1 MEDCGAPPLSSTFL
15 LPPSRVSRLLLA
27 TASAS
32 PSRTPSAS
40 IAMTPSSPT
49 GVAPASEASA
59 SAPASR
65 AVAAAAS
72 ISPLSFSLMSAA
84 ALSTTAANA
93 SEPSA
98 FPRLYEHSSVATPTL
113 HWLAAAPITSLAPN
127 ATSLDT
133 SPLHAKPPIDD
144 PPNFMFSNLTPPN
157 LAHPN
162 DALVDVDTYA
172 TGRAFTVQP
181 NSFNHLLAPILALTP
196 PQAAAVLARL
206 MYMQSNLGA
215 TPGSHPGG
223 VTATMAAETEP
234 QPNSALRTA
243 GTGTVTPAVQYTD
256 ATPLGVLDSRPK
268 LGFKG
273 ISGKRQLVAGV
284 NRAYSGTQFD
294 PWIPDSAVCV
304 GRLYIVQIV
313 NYAIVIYNKRGKI
326 VRLPQPLNEFFGVMP
341 ANSTRP
347 GDFIN
352 KATCVFD
359 ASSGR
364 FFLAAAWLSGGY
376 RNKWDR
382 FGQTRRNAD
391 GSTSG
396 YGIVVAASSFLTPL
410 MAWNVSFI
418 PSSNDGVKSH
428 NDTAPPLRY
437 PGRVYWG
444 ATPRITVDRYGVY
457 LTTRQYAMQ
466 GKLGRFVGSNIYA
479 IHKPKL
485 YVRSSKRVVRFA
497 IPMINYNSFPVFGL
511 EPQSPRV
518 PRLSRFK
525 GQVTVFFGCID
536 ISFTSP
542 LPHTSLALWS
552 LSDTSSL
559 MLPHPTLRLRYSIID
574 TPAYY
579 DSDYA
584 KQKAGPPPYDTPQ
597 DVVPPTSTSVAWF
610 KGHVWMAFPSGYS
623 LDPTSVP
630 SVALVKL
637 QPFLRGKR
645 TFPTL
650 VKKFGIYGV
659 PGQSLLSPPASR
671 TSSGRSENR
680 AEILPRSGSGSL
692 RGETGLVRSASKGED
707 VAAHG
712 NALALV
718 PVGGGWGEM
727 LNQARGGA
735 GGLMVPAAMAQES
748 SDVVMG
754 ILWKWVNLG
763 RGWGMRLFILEGG
776 ALSFFKLDG
785 PDKAIV
791 LHELQRRPG
800 ARLIGDEIRRYVRI
814 ERENGVLATSLGV
827 LGDRTPHGQ
836 IELHVSTIRA
846 STTDNRKFYVFGHRT
861 LGLRTESKAG
871 RSLWMEAIE
880 NARVNLI
887 KRLHAAPNKVDVSSH
902 VCFDAVRTYM
912 QRNGVEEEI
921 ISGVEELV
929 RRKVVVRLETK
940 LREEQRKRLQ
950 LLTLLRQLEAE
961 KVELETAVVDE
972 KRQQGQPSSSAML
985 RECTG
990 MCETAVHPAALT
1002 QFSPLSSSFPLS
1014 ISTHTIPPHIP
1025 PSPPLPATSFPQ
1037 WARRTT
1043 MQTALGEEDD
1053 DADSTFNDDDGDDEG
1068 DDDPGALAVGGG
1080 GRARKQPRLT
1090 STVRDTDEDEGD
1102 TDSDCE
1108 AMTEF
1113 AGQGMVKRV
1122 LDIEEVSCLGG
1133 EKGTRG
1139 RWRCWGKG
1147 GMGKGM
1153 GRQGMV
1159 RRVLDIEE
1167 VSSARGEP
1175 VVRAQGV
1182 HGQGQFKVGFSY
1194 PHVPR
1199 RMKLP
1204 DPEEEEKPLSL
1215 WSVLKECMGKDMFKV
1230 GFSYPHVPR
1239 RLKLPDPEEEEKP
1252 LSLWSVLKEC
1262 MGKDMFKVS
1271 LPVSFNEPL
1280 SSSQKYLEMLEY
1292 SWLLDRAAEYGR
1304 RGNRLMRAAHVAAFA
1319 VSRYSGNDGRMHKPF
1334 NPFFSPVAALPPSQ
1348 AGQPVDESSTR
1359 GSIRSVTIFRQR
1371 WAHAQALQPA
1381 AGGDHRRGLSRQR
1394 HPLHLRVG
1402 NDGRMHKPFNP
1413 LLGETTEGDYP
1424 DKGIRYISESVVHYP
1439 PMIAWHVDGTGW
1451 KFWGDVCPKIR
1462 FWGPS
1467 IQLDPVGV
1475 LTVQF
1480 DDGETY
1486 AWSNVTVLIQ
1496 NLILGKPFVEH
1507 YGTMRIKGNRGYS
1520 ARLRFKERSTFDRN
1534 PHQVR
1539 GLVQNEAGDEQGT
1552 LMGRWD
1558 QHMHYVPGDLT
1569 SKTAKEESEVL
1580 ATAQLIWKKNPVPPN
1595 TKYKFT
1601 PFTITLNELP
1611 PSLKECLPPTD
1622 SRLRE
1627 DQRALEEGR
1636 YDFANQEKC
1645 RLEQRQRKALKDGEP
1660 GWGPRWFKPSGP
1672 NNTWRYTGGYWERRE
1687 KRDWSGVLDMFAP
1700 EETDGDANKA

>member
-1 MEDCGAPPLSSTFL
+1 MSSPYDPRKRDSGVEEQQIEGRGAPEAAAIAED
-15 LPPSRVSRLLLA
+15 RG
-27 TASAS
+27 ASA
-32 PSRTPSAS
+32 RCS
-40 IAMTPSSPT
+40 ID
-49 GVAPASEASA
+49 GGEV
-59 SAPASR
+59 R
-65 AVAAAAS
+65 KQ
-72 ISPLSFSLMSAA
+72 
-84 ALSTTAANA
+84 
-93 SEPSA
+93 
-98 FPRLYEHSSVATPTL
+98 
-113 HWLAAAPITSLAPN
+113 TS
-127 ATSLDT
+127 
-133 SPLHAKPPIDD
+133 
-144 PPNFMFSNLTPPN
+144 
-157 LAHPN
+157 
-162 DALVDVDTYA
+162 
-172 TGRAFTVQP
+172 
-181 NSFNHLLAPILALTP
+181 
-196 PQAAAVLARL
+196 
-206 MYMQSNLGA
+206 
-215 TPGSHPGG
+215 
-223 VTATMAAETEP
+223 
-234 QPNSALRTA
+234 
-243 GTGTVTPAVQYTD
+243 
-256 ATPLGVLDSRPK
+256 
-268 LGFKG
+268 
-273 ISGKRQLVAGV
+273 GV
-284 NRAYSGTQFD
+284 NQ
-294 PWIPDSAVCV
+294 
-304 GRLYIVQIV
+304 
-313 NYAIVIYNKRGKI
+313 
-326 VRLPQPLNEFFGVMP
+326 
-341 ANSTRP
+341 
-347 GDFIN
+347 
-352 KATCVFD
+352 
-359 ASSGR
+359 
-364 FFLAAAWLSGGY
+364 
-376 RNKWDR
+376 
-382 FGQTRRNAD
+382 
-391 GSTSG
+391 
-396 YGIVVAASSFLTPL
+396 
-410 MAWNVSFI
+410 
-418 PSSNDGVKSH
+418 
-428 NDTAPPLRY
+428 
-437 PGRVYWG
+437 
-444 ATPRITVDRYGVY
+444 
-457 LTTRQYAMQ
+457 
-466 GKLGRFVGSNIYA
+466 
-479 IHKPKL
+479 
-485 YVRSSKRVVRFA
+485 
-497 IPMINYNSFPVFGL
+497 
-511 EPQSPRV
+511 
-518 PRLSRFK
+518 
-525 GQVTVFFGCID
+525 
-536 ISFTSP
+536 
-542 LPHTSLALWS
+542 
-552 LSDTSSL
+552 
-559 MLPHPTLRLRYSIID
+559 
-574 TPAYY
+574 
-579 DSDYA
+579 
-584 KQKAGPPPYDTPQ
+584 
-597 DVVPPTSTSVAWF
+597 
-610 KGHVWMAFPSGYS
+610 
-623 LDPTSVP
+623 
-630 SVALVKL
+630 
-637 QPFLRGKR
+637 
-645 TFPTL
+645 
-650 VKKFGIYGV
+650 
-659 PGQSLLSPPASR
+659 PASR
-671 TSSGRSENR
+671 TSSGRSEGR

-707 VAAHG
+707 VVAHG

-763 RGWGMRLFILEGG
+763 RGWGMRLFVLEGG

-800 ARLIGDEIRRYVRI
+800 ARLIGDEIRRYARI

-912 QRNGVEEEI
+912 QRNGMEEEI

-985 RECTG
+985 
-990 MCETAVHPAALT
+990 
-1002 QFSPLSSSFPLS
+1002 
-1014 ISTHTIPPHIP
+1014 
-1025 PSPPLPATSFPQ
+1025 
-1037 WARRTT
+1037 
-1043 MQTALGEEDD
+1043 LGEEDD

-1080 GRARKQPRLT
+1080 SRARKQPRLT

-1102 TDSDCE
+1102 TDSDCNDEFYE

-1122 LDIEEVSCLGG
+1122 LDIEEV
-1133 EKGTRG
+1133 
-1139 RWRCWGKG
+1139 
-1147 GMGKGM
+1147 
-1153 GRQGMV
+1153 
-1159 RRVLDIEE
+1159 
-1167 VSSARGEP
+1167 
-1175 VVRAQGV
+1175 
-1182 HGQGQFKVGFSY
+1182 GFSY

-1199 RMKLP
+1199 R
-1204 DPEEEEKPLSL
+1204 
-1215 WSVLKECMGKDMFKV
+1215 V
-1230 GFSYPHVPR
+1230 
-1239 RLKLPDPEEEEKP
+1239 KLPDPEEEEKP

-1334 NPFFSPVAALPPSQ
+1334 NP
-1348 AGQPVDESSTR
+1348 
-1359 GSIRSVTIFRQR
+1359 
-1371 WAHAQALQPA
+1371 
-1381 AGGDHRRGLSRQR
+1381 
-1394 HPLHLRVG
+1394 
-1402 NDGRMHKPFNP
+1402 

-1486 AWSNVTVLIQ
+1486 EWSNVTVLIQ

-1601 PFTITLNELP
+1601 PFTITLNELT
-1611 PSLKECLPPTD
+1611 PSLKGCLPPTD

>member
-1 MEDCGAPPLSSTFL
+1 MLWSNPISGLQRLIEQQKNQETRVKQAP
-15 LPPSRVSRLLLA
+15 A
-27 TASAS
+27 QQTASAV
-32 PSRTPSAS
+32 PGEAVGEEGAEEGVEEGEEVPLENWRVREQQRRSR
-40 IAMTPSSPT
+40 
-49 GVAPASEASA
+49 G
-59 SAPASR
+59 
-65 AVAAAAS
+65 
-72 ISPLSFSLMSAA
+72 
-84 ALSTTAANA
+84 
-93 SEPSA
+93 
-98 FPRLYEHSSVATPTL
+98 LYEHLLTVDLEQRIQAREAALRRFAGGSSSVAGVANTV
-113 HWLAAAPITSLAPN
+113 AAN
-127 ATSLDT
+127 E
-133 SPLHAKPPIDD
+133 
-144 PPNFMFSNLTPPN
+144 F
-157 LAHPN
+157 
-162 DALVDVDTYA
+162 
-172 TGRAFTVQP
+172 GE
-181 NSFNHLLAPILALTP
+181 
-196 PQAAAVLARL
+196 
-206 MYMQSNLGA
+206 QSNIYL
-215 TPGSHPGG
+215 PRN
-223 VTATMAAETEP
+223 
-234 QPNSALRTA
+234 NSAFRKA
-243 GTGTVTPAVQYTD
+243 GTAATPAVQYTE

-284 NRAYSGTQFD
+284 NHAYSGTQFD
-294 PWIPDSAVCV
+294 PWIPDSTVCV

-396 YGIVVAASSFLTPL
+396 YGIVVAASSYLTPM
-410 MAWNVSFI
+410 MAWNVFFI
-418 PSSNDGVKSH
+418 PASNDGVKSH

-444 ATPRITVDRYGVY
+444 ATPRITVDRFGVY

-485 YVRSSKRVVRFA
+485 YIRSSKRVVRFA
-497 IPMINYNSFPVFGL
+497 IPMINFNSFPVFGL

-518 PRLSRFK
+518 PRLSRYR
-525 GQVTVFFGCID
+525 GQDRVFFGCID
-536 ISFTSP
+536 ISFTFP

-559 MLPHPTLRLRYSIID
+559 MLPHPTLRLRYSIIN

-584 KQKAGPPPYDTPQ
+584 KQKPGPPPYDTPQ

-637 QPFLRGKR
+637 RPFLRGKR
-645 TFPTL
+645 SFPTL

-659 PGQSLLSPPASR
+659 PGQSLLSPVIGFNSKGQGILAATLIGSEYFPTAAYVRINQKGVIGNSIFAVGPGQAPLEPYSGRVDMARVDPLPPDEDIKPRRMPSPLLRRKKAGSSPQRRPSSPSPLPIPSSSTPSDGTKPFLRRSHSFSQSEAPPRTAPVSDAPPQMLGSPGRRSVESIFMLSAGRLRSSRNRQEKSNPHPILSASRSASTAFTAATASTSSITSAVDFSAYRPITRTADRQHESISVTASTPESGGSHFRIGNPFRRRNKENLATLSGEANIQACDDHVTITVPVNVSTAAGNPMNRRGNSPHRSRSRMSSPYDPRKVESGAEELPIERQGAPDAAVIAEDRGASARCSIDGGEVGRQASGVNQPASR
-671 TSSGRSENR
+671 SSSGRSESR

-707 VAAHG
+707 VTAHG
-712 NALALV
+712 NSLALV

-763 RGWGMRLFILEGG
+763 RGWGMRLFVLEGG
-776 ALSFFKLDG
+776 SLSFFKLDG

-871 RSLWMEAIE
+871 RALWMEAIE

-887 KRLHAAPNKVDVSSH
+887 KRLHAATNKVDVSSH

-912 QRNGVEEEI
+912 QRNGVEEEV

-985 RECTG
+985 
-990 MCETAVHPAALT
+990 
-1002 QFSPLSSSFPLS
+1002 
-1014 ISTHTIPPHIP
+1014 
-1025 PSPPLPATSFPQ
+1025 
-1037 WARRTT
+1037 
-1043 MQTALGEEDD
+1043 LGEEDD
-1053 DADSTFNDDDGDDEG
+1053 DADSTFDQDDGDDEG
-1068 DDDPGALAVGGG
+1068 DDALAAGEGGG
-1080 GRARKQPRLT
+1080 ARKEPRLT

-1102 TDSDCE
+1102 TDSDCNDEFYE

-1122 LDIEEVSCLGG
+1122 LDIEEV
-1133 EKGTRG
+1133 
-1139 RWRCWGKG
+1139 
-1147 GMGKGM
+1147 
-1153 GRQGMV
+1153 
-1159 RRVLDIEE
+1159 
-1167 VSSARGEP
+1167 
-1175 VVRAQGV
+1175 
-1182 HGQGQFKVGFSY
+1182 GFSY

-1199 RMKLP
+1199 R
-1204 DPEEEEKPLSL
+1204 
-1215 WSVLKECMGKDMFKV
+1215 V
-1230 GFSYPHVPR
+1230 
-1239 RLKLPDPEEEEKP
+1239 KLPDPEEEEKP

-1271 LPVSFNEPL
+1271 LPVNFNEPL

-1319 VSRYSGNDGRMHKPF
+1319 VSRYSGN
-1334 NPFFSPVAALPPSQ
+1334 
-1348 AGQPVDESSTR
+1348 E
-1359 GSIRSVTIFRQR
+1359 
-1371 WAHAQALQPA
+1371 
-1381 AGGDHRRGLSRQR
+1381 
-1394 HPLHLRVG
+1394 
-1402 NDGRMHKPFNP
+1402 GRMHKPFNP

-1486 AWSNVTVLIQ
+1486 EWSNVTVLIQ

-1580 ATAQLIWKKNPVPPN
+1580 ATAQLIWKKNPVQPN
-1595 TKYKFT
+1595 LKYKFT
-1601 PFTITLNELP
+1601 PFTITLNELTP
-1611 PSLKECLPPTD
+1611 GLKELLPPTD

-1660 GWGPRWFKPSGP
+1660 GWGPRWFKPMGP
-1672 NNTWRYTGGYWERRE
+1672 NNTWRYTGGYWEQRE
-1687 KRDWSGVLDMFAP
+1687 KRDWSGVLDLFAP
-1700 EETDGDANKA
+1700 EEADGDANKA

>member
-1 MEDCGAPPLSSTFL
+1 MECGVVFWESGDSKPF
-15 LPPSRVSRLLLA
+15 
-27 TASAS
+27 
-32 PSRTPSAS
+32 
-40 IAMTPSSPT
+40 
-49 GVAPASEASA
+49 
-59 SAPASR
+59 
-65 AVAAAAS
+65 
-72 ISPLSFSLMSAA
+72 FC
-84 ALSTTAANA
+84 
-93 SEPSA
+93 SA
-98 FPRLYEHSSVATPTL
+98 FPALNLCMCRSALVPR
-113 HWLAAAPITSLAPN
+113 AAAIVISLC
-127 ATSLDT
+127 
-133 SPLHAKPPIDD
+133 PPESD
-144 PPNFMFSNLTPPN
+144 PPPVSL
-157 LAHPN
+157 
-162 DALVDVDTYA
+162 
-172 TGRAFTVQP
+172 RA
-181 NSFNHLLAPILALTP
+181 A
-196 PQAAAVLARL
+196 
-206 MYMQSNLGA
+206 
-215 TPGSHPGG
+215 
-223 VTATMAAETEP
+223 
-234 QPNSALRTA
+234 
-243 GTGTVTPAVQYTD
+243 
-256 ATPLGVLDSRPK
+256 
-268 LGFKG
+268 
-273 ISGKRQLVAGV
+273 
-284 NRAYSGTQFD
+284 
-294 PWIPDSAVCV
+294 
-304 GRLYIVQIV
+304 
-313 NYAIVIYNKRGKI
+313 AIVIYNKRGKI

-341 ANSTRP
+341 ANSTHP

-364 FFLAAAWLSGGY
+364 FFIAAAWLSGGY

-396 YGIVVAASSFLTPL
+396 YGIVVAASSFLTPM
-410 MAWNVSFI
+410 MAWNVFFI
-418 PSSNDGVKSH
+418 PASNDGVKSH

-485 YVRSSKRVVRFA
+485 YLRSSKRVVRFA

-518 PRLSRFK
+518 PRLSRYHN
-525 GQVTVFFGCID
+525 QDTVFFGCID
-536 ISFTSP
+536 ISFTFP

-584 KQKAGPPPYDTPQ
+584 KQKPGPPPYDTPQ

-637 QPFLRGKR
+637 RPILRGKR
-645 TFPTL
+645 SFPTL
-650 VKKFGIYGV
+650 VSKFGIYGV
-659 PGQSLLSPPASR
+659 PGQSLLSPVIGFNSKGQGILAATLIGSEYFPTAAYVRINQKGVIGNTAGNPTNRRGNSPHRSRSRMSSPYDPRKGDSGAEEQPIERRGAPEAAVIAEDRGASARCSIDGGEVRKQTSGVNQPASR
-671 TSSGRSENR
+671 TSSGRSESR
-680 AEILPRSGSGSL
+680 AEILPRSGSGSF

-763 RGWGMRLFILEGG
+763 RGWGMRLFVLEGG
-776 ALSFFKLDG
+776 VLSFFKLDG

-791 LHELQRRPG
+791 VHELQRRPG
-800 ARLIGDEIRRYVRI
+800 ARLIGDEIRRYARI

-871 RSLWMEAIE
+871 RELWMEAIE

-887 KRLHAAPNKVDVSSH
+887 KRLHAATNKVDVSSH
-902 VCFDAVRTYM
+902 VCFDAVRAYM
-912 QRNGVEEEI
+912 QRNGVEEEV

-972 KRQQGQPSSSAML
+972 KRQHGQPSSSAML
-985 RECTG
+985 
-990 MCETAVHPAALT
+990 
-1002 QFSPLSSSFPLS
+1002 
-1014 ISTHTIPPHIP
+1014 
-1025 PSPPLPATSFPQ
+1025 
-1037 WARRTT
+1037 
-1043 MQTALGEEDD
+1043 LGEEDD
-1053 DADSTFNDDDGDDEG
+1053 DADSTFDQDDGDDEG
-1068 DDDPGALAVGGG
+1068 DDDPGAQAAGGG
-1080 GRARKQPRLT
+1080 GRARKEPRLT

-1102 TDSDCE
+1102 TDSDCNDEFYE

-1122 LDIEEVSCLGG
+1122 LDIEEV
-1133 EKGTRG
+1133 
-1139 RWRCWGKG
+1139 
-1147 GMGKGM
+1147 
-1153 GRQGMV
+1153 
-1159 RRVLDIEE
+1159 
-1167 VSSARGEP
+1167 
-1175 VVRAQGV
+1175 
-1182 HGQGQFKVGFSY
+1182 GFSY

-1199 RMKLP
+1199 RVKLP
-1204 DPEEEEKPLSL
+1204 EPEEEE
-1215 WSVLKECMGKDMFKV
+1215 
-1230 GFSYPHVPR
+1230 R
-1239 RLKLPDPEEEEKP
+1239 P

-1271 LPVSFNEPL
+1271 LPVNFNEPL

-1319 VSRYSGNDGRMHKPF
+1319 VSRYSGN
-1334 NPFFSPVAALPPSQ
+1334 
-1348 AGQPVDESSTR
+1348 E
-1359 GSIRSVTIFRQR
+1359 
-1371 WAHAQALQPA
+1371 
-1381 AGGDHRRGLSRQR
+1381 
-1394 HPLHLRVG
+1394 
-1402 NDGRMHKPFNP
+1402 GRMHKPFNP

-1486 AWSNVTVLIQ
+1486 EWSNVTVLIQ

-1580 ATAQLIWKKNPVPPN
+1580 ATAQLIWKKNPVQPN
-1595 TKYKFT
+1595 LKYKFT
-1601 PFTITLNELP
+1601 PFTITLNELTP
-1611 PSLKECLPPTD
+1611 GLKELLPPTD

-1660 GWGPRWFKPSGP
+1660 GWGPRWFKPIGP
-1672 NNTWRYTGGYWERRE
+1672 NNAWRYTGGYWERRE
-1687 KRDWSGVLDMFAP
+1687 KRDWSGVLDLFAP
-1700 EETDGDANKA
+1700 EEADGDANKPAADEAGMWRYGHQTPDATRQRDLASAAPDALGSAKSPLSSASTPPGSAISPQQRQTP

>member
-1 MEDCGAPPLSSTFL
+1 
-15 LPPSRVSRLLLA
+15 
-27 TASAS
+27 
-32 PSRTPSAS
+32 
-40 IAMTPSSPT
+40 
-49 GVAPASEASA
+49 
-59 SAPASR
+59 
-65 AVAAAAS
+65 
-72 ISPLSFSLMSAA
+72 
-84 ALSTTAANA
+84 
-93 SEPSA
+93 
-98 FPRLYEHSSVATPTL
+98 
-113 HWLAAAPITSLAPN
+113 
-127 ATSLDT
+127 
-133 SPLHAKPPIDD
+133 
-144 PPNFMFSNLTPPN
+144 
-157 LAHPN
+157 
-162 DALVDVDTYA
+162 
-172 TGRAFTVQP
+172 
-181 NSFNHLLAPILALTP
+181 
-196 PQAAAVLARL
+196 
-206 MYMQSNLGA
+206 
-215 TPGSHPGG
+215 
-223 VTATMAAETEP
+223 
-234 QPNSALRTA
+234 
-243 GTGTVTPAVQYTD
+243 
-256 ATPLGVLDSRPK
+256 
-268 LGFKG
+268 
-273 ISGKRQLVAGV
+273 
-284 NRAYSGTQFD
+284 
-294 PWIPDSAVCV
+294 
-304 GRLYIVQIV
+304 
-313 NYAIVIYNKRGKI
+313 
-326 VRLPQPLNEFFGVMP
+326 
-341 ANSTRP
+341 
-347 GDFIN
+347 
-352 KATCVFD
+352 
-359 ASSGR
+359 
-364 FFLAAAWLSGGY
+364 
-376 RNKWDR
+376 
-382 FGQTRRNAD
+382 
-391 GSTSG
+391 
-396 YGIVVAASSFLTPL
+396 
-410 MAWNVSFI
+410 
-418 PSSNDGVKSH
+418 
-428 NDTAPPLRY
+428 
-437 PGRVYWG
+437 
-444 ATPRITVDRYGVY
+444 
-457 LTTRQYAMQ
+457 
-466 GKLGRFVGSNIYA
+466 
-479 IHKPKL
+479 
-485 YVRSSKRVVRFA
+485 
-497 IPMINYNSFPVFGL
+497 
-511 EPQSPRV
+511 
-518 PRLSRFK
+518 
-525 GQVTVFFGCID
+525 
-536 ISFTSP
+536 
-542 LPHTSLALWS
+542 
-552 LSDTSSL
+552 
-559 MLPHPTLRLRYSIID
+559 
-574 TPAYY
+574 
-579 DSDYA
+579 
-584 KQKAGPPPYDTPQ
+584 
-597 DVVPPTSTSVAWF
+597 
-610 KGHVWMAFPSGYS
+610 
-623 LDPTSVP
+623 
-630 SVALVKL
+630 
-637 QPFLRGKR
+637 
-645 TFPTL
+645 
-650 VKKFGIYGV
+650 
-659 PGQSLLSPPASR
+659 
-671 TSSGRSENR
+671 
-680 AEILPRSGSGSL
+680 
-692 RGETGLVRSASKGED
+692 
-707 VAAHG
+707 
-712 NALALV
+712 
-718 PVGGGWGEM
+718 
-727 LNQARGGA
+727 
-735 GGLMVPAAMAQES
+735 MAQES

-763 RGWGMRLFILEGG
+763 RGWGMRLFVLEGG

-985 RECTG
+985 
-990 MCETAVHPAALT
+990 
-1002 QFSPLSSSFPLS
+1002 
-1014 ISTHTIPPHIP
+1014 
-1025 PSPPLPATSFPQ
+1025 
-1037 WARRTT
+1037 
-1043 MQTALGEEDD
+1043 LGEEDD

-1102 TDSDCE
+1102 TDSDCNDEFYE

-1122 LDIEEVSCLGG
+1122 LDIEEV
-1133 EKGTRG
+1133 
-1139 RWRCWGKG
+1139 
-1147 GMGKGM
+1147 
-1153 GRQGMV
+1153 
-1159 RRVLDIEE
+1159 
-1167 VSSARGEP
+1167 
-1175 VVRAQGV
+1175 
-1182 HGQGQFKVGFSY
+1182 GFSY

-1199 RMKLP
+1199 R
-1204 DPEEEEKPLSL
+1204 
-1215 WSVLKECMGKDMFKV
+1215 V
-1230 GFSYPHVPR
+1230 
-1239 RLKLPDPEEEEKP
+1239 KLPDPEEEEKP

-1334 NPFFSPVAALPPSQ
+1334 NP
-1348 AGQPVDESSTR
+1348 
-1359 GSIRSVTIFRQR
+1359 
-1371 WAHAQALQPA
+1371 
-1381 AGGDHRRGLSRQR
+1381 
-1394 HPLHLRVG
+1394 
-1402 NDGRMHKPFNP
+1402 

-1486 AWSNVTVLIQ
+1486 EWSN

-1601 PFTITLNELP
+1601 PFTITLNELT
-1611 PSLKECLPPTD
+1611 PSLKACWHPAGFSVPQGTTISEAPLDLSSIHSYSPSLLPPSAGVSAPHGLAAEGGSEGAGGGAVRLCQPGEVPPGAAPAQGEVPPGAAP
-1622 SRLRE
+1622 SRGE
-1627 DQRALEEGR
+1627 ARA
-1636 YDFANQEKC
+1636 Q
-1645 RLEQRQRKALKDGEP
+1645 ALKDGEP